1 MPETMLK
8 NIVGHAASM
17 DTFGIYGHIVDGE
30 LQKTARIIDVNFKRL
45 VE

>member
-1 MPETMLK
+1 MLRA
-8 NIVGHAASM
+8 IVGHSASF

-30 LQKTARIIDVNFKRL
+30 LQKTAKIIDVNFKRL